1 MAYLI
6 APTNS
11 VINTQLTDL
20 AADAAN
26 GGNWLPHPDYIGTL
40 RIGDNTVRCFS
51 NTLDT
56 DEALYYSNA
65 AETADFDAQIQFARW
80 GAGALDNFVAFCY
93 RVQLGGKSYYRV
105 RYNGTDWL
113 LEKVVAGV
121 ATMLGTVA
129 TPDPLVSL
137 GAAVVVD
144 IHVEGSNHIVWI
156 TDATGASSRTTISA
170 IDTTFTTGVFG
181 IWGSC
186 GGATTGAAPTH
197 TPTNGM
203 YISYSATTML
213 VAPNAVVM
221 SPPVP
226 VFSLTSSSVQ
236 SAESAVGGTAVGGS
250 AIVFFVASVVMSGG
264 VSIGGNAGGVAY
276 DISLDIVPNGGMK
289 VGGTA
294 TVKEAINYAPVGGF
308 AVGGAAVVQERI
320 PFVPTGGIL
329 VSGSPSNQGLF
340 SYVPTGGAIMGGA
353 APVVAK
359 YSPLPLGGAVVGGV
373 ATVTAKYPFFAPSG
387 GMRFGGAASIRII
400 SDGVIVF
407 SSDMFGE
414 HYFGNAY
421 WGGRYWGSVQSTGGN
436 RPENPNGYPFPGW
449 AINMET
455 FAPSRYSGLPAN
467 SIVRFMDRPYVSNDG
482 GIYLMDADDDA
493 GGLIHASVEMAETDF
508 NTSRDKRME
517 IAYVGVK
524 TMGRMKLMVRVNGS
538 DKQYYVVMPTSAS
551 HKGTVTR
558 IGKGLKGRYWGMR
571 IDNMD
576 GADFELESVEF
587 IPHAGQRRGA

>member
-6 APTNS
+6 APTNAA
-11 VINTQLTDL
+11 INTQLTDL
-20 AADAAN
+20 AVDTAN

-40 RIGDNTVRCFS
+40 RIGDATVRCFS

-65 AETADFDAQIQFARW
+65 VETANFDVQVQFGRW

-121 ATMLGTVA
+121 ATTLGTVA

-137 GAAVVVD
+137 GAPVVVD
-144 IHVEGSNHIVWI
+144 IHVEGNNHFVWI
-156 TDATGASSRTTISA
+156 TDATGAASRTTINA
-170 IDTTFTTGVFG
+170 IDSTFTTGVFG

-186 GGATTGAAPTH
+186 GGATTGTAPTH

-213 VAPNAVVM
+213 VAANSAVM
-221 SPPVP
+221 SPPAP
-226 VFSLTSSSVQ
+226 VFTITAASAL
-236 SAESAVGGTAVGGS
+236 SAESAVGGVSISGA
-250 AIVFFVASVVMSGG
+250 ADVFFVTNIMPTGG
-264 VSIGGNAGGVAY
+264 LVFGGNAGGVAY
-276 DISLDIVPNGGMK
+276 DISLEFMPNGGVK
-289 VGGTA
+289 VGGVA
-294 TVKEAINYAPVGGF
+294 TVKEAINYQPLGGAVVGGS
-308 AVGGAAVVQERI
+308 AVVLERI
-320 PFVPTGGIL
+320 PFKPTGGIL

-340 SYVPTGGAIMGGA
+340 SYIPTGGAVIGGA
-353 APVVAK
+353 APIVAK
-359 YSPLPLGGAVVGGV
+359 YVPPPLGGAVVGGA
-373 ATVTAKYPFFAPSG
+373 ATVNVKHPFFAPSG
-387 GMRFGGAASIRII
+387 GIRLGGAASIRII
-400 SDGVIVF
+400 VDGVLVF

-414 HYFGNAY
+414 HYFGNSY

-449 AINMET
+449 AVNMET

-467 SIVRFMDRPYVSNDG
+467 SIARFMDRPYVSNDG

-493 GGLIHASVEMAETDF
+493 GSLIHASVEMAETDF
-508 NTSRDKRME
+508 NDSREKGME
-517 IAYVGVK
+517 IAYIGVK
-524 TMGRMKLMVRVNGS
+524 TEGRMRLMVRVNGS
-538 DKQYYVVMPTSAS
+538 DPEYYAVMPNSNT
-551 HKGTVTR
+551 HKGTVVR
-558 IGKGLKGRYWGMR
+558 IGKGLKGRYWAAR
-571 IDNMD
+571 IDNED
-576 GADFELESVEF
+576 GADFDIESVEL
-587 IPHAGQRRGA
+587 IPYARQRRGA